1 MAGTYKETLRNK
13 QAELIRKAT
22 DGSVFLASLD
32 APPVDKS
39 SLFTAEGLAAFE
51 STGTLPWDDLGWLTG
66 DGAQFSRD
74 VETSDI
80 TSWGSISPTRTDV
93 TSDSSTLTVLA
104 QETKM
109 LTIGLA
115 TGVDTS
121 VIQADAATGAVEI
134 RKPTKPSSKSYQVLS
149 LAVDEYNSQE
159 IYIARY
165 LPRGKVT
172 GFAEQNFGSGDEAIG
187 WGVTFTGEENSTLG
201 FSESWL
207 FGGPGWLALLDQM
220 GIEQASA

>member
-1 MAGTYKETLRNK
+1 MAGTYTETLRQK

-22 DGSVFLASLD
+22 DGSVLLASLNAPTVD
-32 APPVDKS
+32 ATTMFD
-39 SLFTAEGLAAFE
+39 TAGLKALPT
-51 STGTLPWDDLGWLTG
+51 TGTIPWSDLGWLTN

-74 VETSDI
+74 VSTADI

-93 TSDSSTLTVLA
+93 TSDSSTLTVTC

-115 TGVDTS
+115 TGMDVSTVVPDATS
-121 VIQADAATGAVEI
+121 GAFEI
-134 RKPTKPSSKSYQVLS
+134 RKPTRPSMKSYRVLS
-149 LAVDEYNSQE
+149 VAVDEYEGKE

-165 LPRGKVT
+165 MPRAKVT
-172 GFAEQNFGSGDEAIG
+172 GYSEQSFGGGDEPIS
-187 WGVTFTGEENSTLG
+187 WGVTFTGEEDSTLG

-207 FGGPGWLALLDQM
+207 FGGPGIKALADKMKLKAAT
-220 GIEQASA
+220 G